1 MLLSDRKSRMV
12 SFRLSPAEYEAAVNH
27 CRTQGYRSLSL
38 YARSALLAFESSPHP
53 CSPQAAEM
61 AEIRLRLESLTAEME
76 RIAAT
81 VPQPP
86 GDSLSFMDANV
97 MGANSHNG
105 FGSHGAEQV

>member
-38 YARSALLAFESSPHP
+38 YARAALLSFESSPHP

-61 AEIRLRLESLTAEME
+61 AEIRLRLESLTSEME
-76 RIAAT
+76 RLAAT
-81 VPQPP
+81 LQQL
-86 GDSLSFMDANV
+86 DSLSFMDANV
-97 MGANSHNG
+97 MGANGQNG
-105 FGSHGAEQV
+105 FGSHGAEKI